1 MTSAFGNLI
10 TLLIVALF
18 STIGFEQVN
27 KKVQSQKSKAFKLL
41 SEWPFSST
49 FGFKFL
55 APTGALDVAI
65 WDLCPSVRLSVYFI
79 E

>member
-41 SEWPFSST
+41 SEWPFIST

-55 APTGALDVAI
+55 IKDRRNLD
-65 WDLCPSVRLSVYFI
+65 SLSPQCN
-79 E
+79 EK

>member
-55 APTGALDVAI
+55 IKDRRNLD
-65 WDLCPSVRLSVYFI
+65 SLSPQCN
-79 E
+79 EK

>member
-41 SEWPFSST
+41 SERPFSST

-55 APTGALDVAI
+55 IKDRRNLD
-65 WDLCPSVRLSVYFI
+65 SLSPQCN
-79 E
+79 EK